1 MKSKTIRGII
11 YIICITS
18 SVFVSAQE
26 VVPLSQIVRNML
38 LYHPQALEAKYR
50 VDQAGAEL
58 LKARGMF
65 DPVVDFQWN
74 QKNYEAKNYYQ
85 IGRSEIKIPTPLGI
99 DIKTGYET
107 NRGLFLNPESNTPAG
122 GLLYAGLSASLLQGL
137 VIDERRAGRK
147 MAEIGMNIADEGL
160 NVNNN
165 NLVYQSVLHY
175 LGWTQ
180 SYKSVILFRQAVG
193 NVNQRLQ
200 AVRNQVLSGDR
211 PGIDTVE
218 VNIQRQLLEISLQ
231 EAEAS
236 LVQNRTMLNTFIWNV
251 GLENVGLSPNDIP
264 EEKIDTVGN
273 VTSDITLETLV
284 QNHPE
289 LRQYN
294 LKLDQMDVERRLKTD
309 KLKPNVVLSY
319 NPLFEPVSESLVNN
333 VTFENF
339 KFGVSLYMPLYLR
352 KERGDIRLINSKM
365 NEVKM
370 INLDKTTNIMAKYQ
384 AYVVEYNNVR
394 RQLQILEE
402 TVILYRQMY
411 EAEIQLFEIG
421 ESSLF
426 LVNTREQNLIQ
437 SEIKRLELEIK
448 MYKAYFGIFYVSGA
462 LPDFFN

>member
-1 MKSKTIRGII
+1 
-11 YIICITS
+11 
-18 SVFVSAQE
+18 
-26 VVPLSQIVRNML
+26 
-38 LYHPQALEAKYR
+38 
-50 VDQAGAEL
+50 
-58 LKARGMF
+58 
-65 DPVVDFQWN
+65 
-74 QKNYEAKNYYQ
+74 
-85 IGRSEIKIPTPLGI
+85 
-99 DIKTGYET
+99 
-107 NRGLFLNPESNTPAG
+107 
-122 GLLYAGLSASLLQGL
+122 LQGL

-218 VNIQRQLLEISLQ
+218 VNIQKQLLEISLQ
-231 EAEAS
+231 EAEAA
-236 LVQNRTMLNTFIWNV
+236 LVQSRTMLNTFIWNE
-251 GLENVGLSPNDIP
+251 GLQNAGLSPNDIP
-264 EEKIDTVGN
+264 EDKIDTVGN

-294 LKLDQMDVERRLKTD
+294 LKLDQMDVERRLKAD

-394 RQLQILEE
+394 SQLQILEE

-411 EAEIQLFEIG
+411 EAEIQLFDIG